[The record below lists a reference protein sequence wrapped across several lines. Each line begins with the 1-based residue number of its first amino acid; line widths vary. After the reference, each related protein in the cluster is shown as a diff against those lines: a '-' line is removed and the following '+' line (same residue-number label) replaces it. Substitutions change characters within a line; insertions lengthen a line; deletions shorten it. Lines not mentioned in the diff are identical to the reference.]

1 MVASVPRISVL
12 TIVGEDRSLFQQT
25 TQNLE
30 SQSIQEFELV
40 AVDRAPASDTPPVW
54 DDPRLRLIAAPGL
67 SEDAA
72 WNYGFERCYGEYVA
86 FMAGGHVSRPVR
98 LARQATWLDRNPHV
112 VMVGTAS
119 EVRKPQ
125 WETPPQPARTDRD
138 IIHWSLLAGA
148 EMVWSSL
155 MLRRKAAAAA
165 ALGAL
170 LREEF
175 GEAARLNLALRLCEV
190 GDVTRLDEVLTLCPA
205 EQGKPSEAR
214 LADIRRAL
222 LVVYEPILN
231 AGYGPLLGDD
241 AARATEL
248 VTRHLVGDE
257 PVPDALTSA
266 ELETVL
272 ATLAHSLKPSAS
284 AGSISAASAD
294 LEQGGVIVS
303 GDVVFPLAGSVAE
316 TVPCEAK
323 APPRISILTVADS
336 NPALLAASMQGIR
349 AQSLE
354 NFELVV
360 VDRGAGRA
368 GASLAVSQDARMR
381 LVAAPGLSENA
392 AWNLGF
398 SECRGAYVAMLEA
411 GDISRPARLAHQAAW
426 LDRNEAVML
435 VGTGSAEWQPE
446 RQREPAVTR
455 TDRGVILW
463 LLHAGVDMAWSSLMV
478 RRGTVQAMGP
488 LLRED
493 FGPAAGFDLCH
504 RLATVG
510 DVTRLDEVL
519 TLCRARAG
527 MQSDAGVEA
536 ARRVLEEAYRPIL
549 AEGAAAAAALVARH
563 VVGGAPVPRAV
574 LDDIEAVLV
583 QLGAW
588 LKATG
593 RADGVSRAMIAV
605 ERSALRDRLARQSGR
620 PSQSTTQAA
629 ESAGGGQPKQ
639 GYLGAALSAVW
650 RGGQGRSQTPAAARW
665 GVRHGSGLAP
675 NRAG

>member
-1 MVASVPRISVL
+1 MDALIPRISVL
-12 TIVGEDRSLFQQT
+12 TIVGEDRALFQQT

-30 SQSIQEFELV
+30 AQSIQEFELV
-40 AVDRAPASDTPPVW
+40 AVDRAPDLEEPAVW
-54 DDPRLRLIAAPGL
+54 DDPRLRVIAAPGL

-72 WNYGFERCYGEYVA
+72 WNYGFERCRGDYVA
-86 FMAGGHVSRPVR
+86 ILAAGHVSRPVR
-98 LARQATWLDRNPHV
+98 LSRQAAWLDRNPSV

-119 EVRKPQ
+119 ELRKPQ

-155 MLRRKAAAAA
+155 MLRRREAAAAA
-165 ALGAL
+165 QGAL
-170 LREEF
+170 LRAEF
-175 GEAARLNLALRLCEV
+175 GEAARLNMALRLCEI
-190 GDVTRLDEVLTLCPA
+190 GDVTRIDEVLTLCPA
-205 EQGKPSEAR
+205 DQGKPSEQR

-231 AGYGPLLGDD
+231 AGHGPMLGDD
-241 AARATEL
+241 AVRATEL

-272 ATLAHSLKPSAS
+272 ATLAHSLKPSGGAGTLAAATAVIGTRPRLAS
-284 AGSISAASAD
+284 EEVMPLLAEPHVATAS
-294 LEQGGVIVS
+294 S
-303 GDVVFPLAGSVAE
+303 E
-316 TVPCEAK
+316 TGL
-323 APPRISILTVADS
+323 PPRISILTVTNGD
-336 NPALLAASMQGIR
+336 PALLAASVQSIR

-354 NFELVV
+354 DFELVV
-360 VDRGAGRA
+360 VDRGTKRA
-368 GASLAVSQDARMR
+368 ASLLEASQDDRMR
-381 LVAAPGLSENA
+381 LVAAPAVCENA
-392 AWNLGF
+392 AWNQGF
-398 SECRGAYVAMLEA
+398 LECRGAYVAMLEA

-435 VGTGSAEWQPE
+435 VGTASAEWQPD

-488 LLRED
+488 LLREE

-504 RLATVG
+504 RLA
-510 DVTRLDEVL
+510 RSAMSPALDEVL
-519 TLCRARAG
+519 TLCRARPGLQSEAG
-527 MQSDAGVEA
+527 LEA

-563 VVGGAPVPRAV
+563 VIGRAPVPRPA

-583 QLGAW
+583 QLSAW
-588 LKATG
+588 LKSTG

-620 PSQSTTQAA
+620 APQNASS
-629 ESAGGGQPKQ
+629 
-639 GYLGAALSAVW
+639 
-650 RGGQGRSQTPAAARW
+650 AAAIRLP
-665 GVRHGSGLAP
+665 GKAFSARH
-675 NRAG
+675 

>member
-1 MVASVPRISVL
+1 MEALIPRISVL
-12 TIVGEDRSLFQQT
+12 TIVGEDRALFNQT

-30 SQSIQEFELV
+30 AQSIQEFELV
-40 AVDRAPASDTPPVW
+40 AVDRASASDEPLVW
-54 DDPRLRLIAAPGL
+54 DDPRLRVIAAPGL

-72 WNYGFERCYGEYVA
+72 WNYGFERCRGEYVA
-86 FMAGGHVSRPVR
+86 ILAAGHVSRPVR
-98 LARQATWLDRNPHV
+98 LGRQSAWLDRNPNV

-119 EVRKPQ
+119 ELRKPQ

-155 MLRRKAAAAA
+155 MLRRREAAAAA
-165 ALGAL
+165 QGAL

-175 GEAARLNLALRLCEV
+175 GEAARLNMALRLCEV
-190 GDVTRLDEVLTLCPA
+190 GDVTRIDEVLTLCPA
-205 EQGKPSEAR
+205 DQGKPSEQR

-231 AGYGPLLGDD
+231 AGHGPLLGGD
-241 AARATEL
+241 AVRATEL

-272 ATLAHSLKPSAS
+272 ATLAHSLKPSRG
-284 AGSISAASAD
+284 AGTIPAVAAD
-294 LEQGGVIVS
+294 VEQGPVIVS
-303 GDVVFPLAGSVAE
+303 EEFPSLLADREADTASGE
-316 TVPCEAK
+316 TRL
-323 APPRISILTVADS
+323 PPRISILTVTNGD
-336 NPALLAASMQGIR
+336 PALLAASVQSIR

-354 NFELVV
+354 DFELVV
-360 VDRGAGRA
+360 VDRGAKRA
-368 GASLAVSQDARMR
+368 ASPLGAPQDDRMR
-381 LVAAPGLSENA
+381 LVGAPGISENA
-392 AWNLGF
+392 AWNQGF
-398 SECRGAYVAMLEA
+398 LECRGPYVAMLEA

-435 VGTGSAEWQPE
+435 VGTASSEWQPD

-493 FGPAAGFDLCH
+493 LGPAAGFDLCH

-510 DVTRLDEVL
+510 DVTRVDEVL
-519 TLCRARAG
+519 TLCRARPG
-527 MQSDAGVEA
+527 LESEAGVDA

-549 AEGAAAAAALVARH
+549 AEGAPAAASLVARH
-563 VVGGAPVPRAV
+563 VVGRAPVPRPA

-620 PSQSTTQAA
+620 APQNATSAA
-629 ESAGGGQPKQ
+629 AHTPPRQGG
-639 GYLGAALSAVW
+639 LGAALSAVW
-650 RGGQGRSQTPAAARW
+650 RGAQGQSQTPAAARW